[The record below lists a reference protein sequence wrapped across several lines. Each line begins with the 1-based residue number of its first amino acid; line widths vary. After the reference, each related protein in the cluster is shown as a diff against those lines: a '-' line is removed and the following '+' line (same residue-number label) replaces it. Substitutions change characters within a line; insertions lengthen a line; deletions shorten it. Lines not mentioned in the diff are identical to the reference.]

1 LQLINHGVNTSLIE
15 KVKVG
20 IKEFLS
26 LPVEEKKKFWQTPN
40 DMEGFGQ
47 MFVVSDDQK
56 LEWADLF
63 LITTLPLDER
73 NPRLFP
79 SIFQPFRFFSTLSSY
94 FYSTRNTNTN
104 TNTDKFF

>member
-1 LQLINHGVNTSLIE
+1 LIE

-104 TNTDKFF
+104 TDKFFLEIN